1 MLQCAITIA
10 FCAPASRTPTAMRRS
25 VTHKRQISNG
35 QDDALALTFAG
46 FCKGMDAHDRA
57 AAFTAFE
64 AALAVSPSS
73 ALAYILGS
81 VVLGWGGQAERAID
95 WAEKGLR
102 LSPFDAWA
110 FAAHHSH
117 VLGHF
122 KLGRF
127 EEAASAAY
135 RAVQANPAHSISY
148 MLLAAAL
155 SRLEKMDDARAA
167 AFTVLRLQPNF
178 SCKWQFAGVDCEAR
192 LAEELG
198 SALGAIGLRE

>member
-1 MLQCAITIA
+1 
-10 FCAPASRTPTAMRRS
+10 
-25 VTHKRQISNG
+25 
-35 QDDALALTFAG
+35 
-46 FCKGMDAHDRA
+46 
-57 AAFTAFE
+57 
-64 AALAVSPSS
+64 
-73 ALAYILGS
+73 

-155 SRLEKMDDARAA
+155 SRLGKMDDTRAA
-167 AFTVLRLQPNF
+167 AFTALRLQRNF
-178 SCKWQFAGVDCEAR
+178 SCNRQFMGVDCEPA
-192 LAEELG
+192 LAAALG
-198 SALGAIGLRE
+198 SAVKKVGHERRGTGRVPGRRDRRDGGGKARQGTEVLSQYRFFVDLEFISLRPPLAGVLTE